1 MVEAKRDRT
10 MKNTM
15 EIGGYRAVIQ
25 FDSDIEMFRGEFVG
39 LNGGADFYARDI
51 EGLRHEGATSLKVF
65 LDLCREDG
73 VEPRKQFSGELNVHL
88 PPDLHATIAA
98 AAAAEGKSLDQWVA
112 DELRACVAE

>member
-1 MVEAKRDRT
+1 
-10 MKNTM
+10 MKNAM

-25 FDSDIEMFRGEFVG
+25 FDPDIEMFRGEFVG

-51 EGLRHEGATSLKVF
+51 EGLRHEGATSLQAF

-73 VEPRKQFSGELNVHL
+73 VEPRRQFSGELNVHL
-88 PPDLHATIAA
+88 PPELHAAIAA
-98 AAAAEGKSLDQWVA
+98 AAVAEGKSLDQWVA